1 MRNIG
6 RMTIIL
12 LMGVNEA
19 EHIAWCLMKLHLY
32 YNIVG
37 SQAAMILCDTPD
49 GPSENLNK
57 KNAEYKLLAYTLH
70 HKDLLSDPTN
80 AMKIK

>member
-12 LMGVNEA
+12 SMGVNEA

-37 SQAAMILCDTPD
+37 SQVALIVQQ
-49 GPSENLNK
+49 
-57 KNAEYKLLAYTLH
+57 
-70 HKDLLSDPTN
+70 
-80 AMKIK
+80 